1 MAPCRGQSASCL
13 ERFNQVVEPVCTD
26 KYRTEK
32 CAFWIQP
39 FSEKAPHAVSLFA
52 EPDRSCHRLVA
63 LVVVPL
69 PVNGNA
75 GMGPDRNG
83 WPYSIRIDNEVGA
96 LSETAKKRSIS
107 SPYPTAGIR
116 CHGDG
121 AYHWAPD
128 CRLAVTERTFV
139 KIVSISER

>member
-1 MAPCRGQSASCL
+1 MAPCRGQSACCL
-13 ERFNQVVEPVCTD
+13 ERFNQVDEPVCTD
-26 KYRTEK
+26 KYGAEK

-39 FSEKAPHAVSLFA
+39 IPEKASHAVSLFA
-52 EPDRSCHRLVA
+52 EPGRSWHRHVA

-69 PVNGNA
+69 QVNGAA

-83 WPYSIRIDNEVGA
+83 WPDSIRIDNKVG
-96 LSETAKKRSIS
+96 SVSQTAEKKCL
-107 SPYPTAGIR
+107 PPPHPTAGIS

-128 CRLAVTERTFV
+128 CRLTVL
-139 KIVSISER
+139 K

>member
-1 MAPCRGQSASCL
+1 MAPCRGQSACCL
-13 ERFNQVVEPVCTD
+13 ERFNQVDEPVRAD
-26 KYRTEK
+26 NDGIEK
-32 CAFWIQP
+32 CALWFQSFP
-39 FSEKAPHAVSLFA
+39 EKASHAVSFFA

-69 PVNGNA
+69 PVNSNA

-96 LSETAKKRSIS
+96 LSETAKKRSLS
-107 SPYPTAGIR
+107 SPYSTAGIR
-116 CHGDG
+116 CHGNG

-128 CRLAVTERTFV
+128 RRLTVAEKTFV

>member
-1 MAPCRGQSASCL
+1 MAPFRCQFNSRSK
-13 ERFNQVVEPVCTD
+13 RFDQVDKPVCTD
-26 KYRTEK
+26 NDRIEK
-32 CAFWIQP
+32 CVFWIQP
-39 FSEKAPHAVSLFA
+39 FPEKASHAVSLFA
-52 EPDRSCHRLVA
+52 EPGRSWHRLVA

-69 PVNGNA
+69 QVNGNA

-96 LSETAKKRSIS
+96 LSETAKKRSLS
-107 SPYPTAGIR
+107 STYPTVGIR

-128 CRLAVTERTFV
+128 RRLAATDRTFL